1 MFVRIGSLGWKVLI
15 EEDELN
21 IKDDEEEHG
30 N

>member
-1 MFVRIGSLGWKVLI
+1 MFVKIRSLGWKVLI

-21 IKDDEEEHG
+21 IEDEETER